1 MQTLGEVR
9 DLLQVKDI
17 TQIEAKGLNPQQI
30 DEVREFMARLGAQN
44 AAITHPTTTLEDLFI
59 RIVRENTPAGVS
71 SVGSS

>member
-1 MQTLGEVR
+1 MTLGQVR

-17 TQIEAKGLNPQQI
+17 TQIEAKGLSPQQI
-30 DEVREFMARLGAQN
+30 DEVREFMARLGAQS

-59 RIVRENTPAGVS
+59 RVVRENTPAGVS